1 MGLLVQ
7 LSDVKTY
14 LQIASTFTTDD
25 TLLTQVLTNVS
36 AAVESYCRR
45 SFSAVIPC
53 SDILDGGVVALALNS
68 RPVVAVSALA
78 DLTQRAMNELL
89 GTGNGAASSFT
100 HTLASAPLQPLSVQ
114 VVAGIVAAIDDGNG
128 NLAGA
133 GVASGSTVNYTSG
146 AIVLNLTAAPASGT
160 SIVAGYVPNTAVISP
175 ALYSVDSA
183 RGLIFPLPEPPQNFP
198 IPAGLFQ
205 FLQLK
210 PAWGVGERRWQI
222 SYTAGYSVVPA
233 DVQLAA
239 LMIIAGRYN
248 RRDALAQEQVGDYS
262 YSAEAGPSS
271 GFSAE
276 VEQLL
281 SPWRE
286 VVI

>member
-25 TLLTQVLTNVS
+25 ALLTQIATNAS
-36 AAVESYCRR
+36 AAIESYCRR
-45 SFSAVIPC
+45 SFSAVITC
-53 SDILDGGVVALALNS
+53 SDILDGGVVALALLN
-68 RPVVAVSALA
+68 RPVVAVAALA
-78 DLTQRAMNELL
+78 DLTQRVINEVV
-89 GTGNGAASSFT
+89 GTGNGAAQSFT
-100 HTLASAPLQPLSVQ
+100 HGLASAPLQPLSVQ
-114 VVAGIVAAIDDGNG
+114 VVAGSVVAADDGNG
-128 NLAGA
+128 NLVGA
-133 GVASGSTVNYTSG
+133 GVASGSTVSYATG
-146 AIVLNLTAAPASGT
+146 AIVFNLTVAPASGT
-160 SIVAGYVPNTAVISP
+160 SIAAGYVPNTAVLSP
-175 ALYSVDSA
+175 ILYSVDSA

-205 FLQLK
+205 FLDLK
-210 PAWGVGERRWQI
+210 PAWGFGQRRWQI
-222 SYTAGYSVVPA
+222 GYTAGYSSVPA

-239 LMIIAGRYN
+239 LMVIAGRYN
-248 RRDALAQEQVGDYS
+248 RRDALAQEQIGDYT
-262 YSAEAGPSS
+262 YNAATGPNS

-286 VVI
+286 IVI